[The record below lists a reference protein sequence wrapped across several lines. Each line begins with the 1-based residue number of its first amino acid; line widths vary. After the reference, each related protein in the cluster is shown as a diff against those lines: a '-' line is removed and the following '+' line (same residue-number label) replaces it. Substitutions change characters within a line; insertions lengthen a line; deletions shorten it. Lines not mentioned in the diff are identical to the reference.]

1 MELLIVL
8 TDMDLVI
15 QVYIFLDII
24 RKLDRVKVLA
34 LQKNQPHFTI
44 RVTVLEEILI
54 F

>member
-8 TDMDLVI
+8 INKDWVI

-24 RKLDRVKVLA
+24 GNSEHVKVQA
-34 LQKNQPHFTI
+34 LQKNQQHFTI
-44 RVTVLEEILI
+44 KVMVQEEILI